1 MKTKRKVLLFEDS
14 KEERPG
20 IIASLKKALPKDVEV
35 VPFLGTGNAKTGTYE
50 ARILKDFKD
59 EIAQAELIICD
70 QDLST
75 ISPSYKG
82 LSAQVITAI
91 AHAEGIPLALY
102 GRGPEDYMMKRM
114 KERRPFFERRF
125 ILHLDSVGWD
135 TEKFAKKSRII
146 LDGCQQIRQFIEAHL
161 GRDGKKLSDG
171 TPAKWMSKLLDKP
184 EIINRLGLYGSG
196 DQQYLSSL
204 VASAKQGF
212 AAKGVR
218 VLAAELSYWLWD
230 SLLRFPGI
238 TVNKVAAASA
248 LNLSKEAWEHAN
260 TQTLFAPATYRGPFG
275 VDKKFWWRDELQSIV
290 EKNGVED
297 GFQLL
302 KLKKMKHAE
311 ASRCSV
317 KPSMPAGYYCML
329 SEKPVALENCHGEIP
344 YFPAGADL
352 ARISRKEFA
361 KVAPWA
367 GLKVT

>member
-1 MKTKRKVLLFEDS
+1 MKTNRTVLLFEDD
-14 KEERPG
+14 EDDRPR

-35 VPFLGTGNAKTGTYE
+35 IPFLGKGTTKKGTYE

-59 EIAQAELIICD
+59 EIDKAELIICD

-75 ISPSYKG
+75 IKDYTG

-125 ILHLDSVGWD
+125 VLHLDSAGWD
-135 TEKFAKKSRII
+135 TEEFAKKARII
-146 LDGCQQIRQFIEAHL
+146 LDGCQRIRQFLETNL
-161 GRDGKKLSDG
+161 GKDGQKVSDG

-184 EIINRLGLYGSG
+184 EIINRLELYGSG

-212 AAKGVR
+212 ATKAVR

-230 SLLRFPGI
+230 SILRFPGI
-238 TVNKVAAASA
+238 TVNTVAAASA
-248 LNLSKEAWEHAN
+248 LNLSPTAWNHAE
-260 TQTLFAPATYRGPFG
+260 TQALFAPALYRGPFG
-275 VDKKFWWRDELQSIV
+275 VDKKFWWRNELQAIV
-290 EKNGVED
+290 ERHGVTD
-297 GFQLL
+297 GFEVL

-311 ASRCSV
+311 ASSCSV

-329 SEKPVALENCHGEIP
+329 SEKPVALENSRGEIP

-361 KVAPWA
+361 KIAPWA